1 VRKMAQQAKLNIQHP
16 EVLSLEVLKSISHF
30 FNNNIKHLQNFIQ
43 MKKYLK
49 SLILLTSM
57 MHFACIAAKHTP
69 IHDPIQIILEEWQLE
84 ITNVLVKFDSQ
95 SSQLRRELLE
105 INTALQN
112 TTQPLS
118 QLNLLIR
125 KDAVK
130 DQFAQLQNTTY
141 AEVSKIRYL
150 KGLAILKILYEK
162 VLALDH
168 HFAAIA
174 TFNEINSLSNPNH
187 YPEFAGV
194 KDLIKQSGNRKTGLE
209 LTKLLGDN
217 VYANIATT
225 LVGLFNSEAP
235 REAKQ
240 EELAQVDCIMDF
252 TLRMHQDL
260 NTIWFETAFLQKS
273 NAKIKIDLEQLFIEY
288 TKPIGYY
295 TPLPTCRNTDDW
307 DAVQEKLKAYLTTMD
322 TFLNDPAQAV
332 KAHKMQVNLEF
343 PIDRLLQFITQY
355 NAFID
360 QGGKFYEKFKII
372 LDSYEHATQCQHML
386 PPAYAQLKADIDLA
400 IEKFNTAYKPVE
412 INGSKMKEILYGI
425 NEYE

>member
-1 VRKMAQQAKLNIQHP
+1 
-16 EVLSLEVLKSISHF
+16 
-30 FNNNIKHLQNFIQ
+30 

-49 SLILLTSM
+49 AIILLTSM
-57 MHFACIAAKHTP
+57 MYFACIAANPNPT
-69 IHDPIQIILEEWQLE
+69 HDPIQIILEEWQLE
-84 ITNVLVKFDSQ
+84 ITSVLVKFDSQ
-95 SSQLRRELLE
+95 SSQLRRELIE
-105 INTALQN
+105 INAALQN

-288 TKPIGYY
+288 TKPIGYF

-400 IEKFNTAYKPVE
+400 IEKFNTAYKPLEV
-412 INGSKMKEILYGI
+412 NASKKKEILYGI